1 MRLIDADKL
10 IGDIQK
16 KLAIKDIEYLTEQE
30 MSIVKMII
38 NAPTENEWI
47 PVSYHE
53 ITEEEREEN
62 GYPKDWVYLLD
73 CEMPQDEQEILVQV
87 KNGEIRWDV
96 CYPDD
101 RFSLDSGWDWA
112 DDVVAWMPLPEP
124 YTGAD
129 MRGKDSE

>member
-47 PVSYHE
+47 PVSERLPETSVYVLAT
-53 ITEEEREEN
+53 TEDGEVMNAIIREDFGKEKYWFHRRQELPK
-62 GYPKDWVYLLD
+62 GY
-73 CEMPQDEQEILVQV
+73 I
-87 KNGEIRWDV
+87 
-96 CYPDD
+96 
-101 RFSLDSGWDWA
+101 
-112 DDVVAWMPLPEP
+112 VAWMPLPEP
-124 YTGAD
+124 YKVGD
-129 MRGKDSE
+129 KE